1 MDAERVALALG
12 VEADELGDVAR
23 REAARRLRLAAE
35 QLDDP
40 SIPLGATVD
49 LAHGAG
55 QWLLVADE
63 FDRLWE
69 SQHPEGEGGDDTEAT
84 KPPKVAAATEKRSQ
98 VEDWSA

>member
-1 MDAERVALALG
+1 MDAERVCLALG

-40 SIPLGATVD
+40 TLPLGAAVD

-55 QWLLVADE
+55 HWLLIADE
-63 FDRLWE
+63 FDRAWE
-69 SQHPEGEGGDDTEAT
+69 RLHPEGGDDVTEAT
-84 KPPKVAAATEKRSQ
+84 KPPKVAAADTKRSD